1 MIDHLSAAPS
11 VLLQGFDQ
19 VDDLRLLRAVRDRDS
34 GFLGHFQKFVLRE
47 LRQWLVAVARGGD
60 RLRIV
65 EGDQVRG
72 LLELFQNEVAMGFQ
86 DRAGSNVLEL
96 HVLFL
101 LSNGRHADQA
111 EVTLVE

>member
-1 MIDHLSAAPS
+1 MISAFFAPS
-11 VLLQGFDQ
+11 GTAIPASWAIS
-19 VDDLRLLRAVRDRDS
+19 RS
-34 GFLGHFQKFVLRE
+34 SSFVNF
-47 LRQWLVAVARGGD
+47 D

-101 LSNGRHADQA
+101 LPNGRHADQA

>member
-1 MIDHLSAAPS
+1 MISAFFAPS
-11 VLLQGFDQ
+11 GTAIPASWAISRSSSFVNFD
-19 VDDLRLLRAVRDRDS
+19 R
-34 GFLGHFQKFVLRE
+34 G
-47 LRQWLVAVARGGD
+47 LVAVARGGD

-65 EGDQVRG
+65 EGDQVGG

>member
-47 LRQWLVAVARGGD
+47 LRQGLVAAARAATGSGSSKGIRSGD
-60 RLRIV
+60 FWNCSRTKSLWGSRIAPV
-65 EGDQVRG
+65 
-72 LLELFQNEVAMGFQ
+72 LMCLNFTFCSSFQTG
-86 DRAGSNVLEL
+86 
-96 HVLFL
+96 
-101 LSNGRHADQA
+101 
-111 EVTLVE
+111 VTPIRRK

>member
-1 MIDHLSAAPS
+1 MN
-11 VLLQGFDQ
+11 F
-19 VDDLRLLRAVRDRDS
+19 
-34 GFLGHFQKFVLRE
+34 
-47 LRQWLVAVARGGD
+47 D

-86 DRAGSNVLEL
+86 DRAGSNVFEL